1 MEENQEK
8 KLTNEEET
16 KDNPNQEQ
24 NIEVKNEETHIEE
37 QENKSETSLVECKKK
52 KTRKGSYITGTIG
65 ALFGGVVIL
74 IPWIIRYLFAR
85 RNFPTTLL

>member
-16 KDNPNQEQ
+16 KENPNQEQ
-24 NIEVKNEETHIEE
+24 NIEVKNEETHILE

-52 KTRKGSYITGTIG
+52 KKRKGSYIAGTIG
-65 ALFGGVVIL
+65 ALFGGE
-74 IPWIIRYLFAR
+74 
-85 RNFPTTLL
+85 